1 MAEISSPRPLPPAPP
16 TTRAAQ
22 PAADLAVKLLQP
34 LEGLLA
40 AGQTAKAEVV
50 ALKEVAQSF
59 QLLLKLTLDNGKQTT
74 VEASSSRPLN
84 QGTALAV
91 TALSDTRLLL
101 ALQTGNSKVQT
112 SLDLQQLPI
121 GTLLQGKVEAREQL
135 VQNKAQQVIYKV
147 LVSLLNTP
155 LAGSKLSVETPLPL
169 PIGSL
174 LTAQVQGSQ
183 TLNFLPLSG
192 RLDQLVV
199 GQQLATQQGRQG
211 SLEGLFKNLQG
222 LSQQPG
228 LPENLRTSVD
238 KLLGLLPEAG
248 QLGTPKGLAQAL
260 ENSGMFLEAKLLT
273 GQTSNL
279 PQDLKANL
287 LRLIAQLLPNLPTPH
302 ALPSTLG
309 AVSTANALAQAL
321 PVFVRNALGNLS
333 QANLRQQ
340 GLSFP
345 LPSRLLQSMEGETD
359 LETLLKLAAAAV
371 SRLQTHQ
378 LSSLAQN
385 QVTAEGNL
393 LTTWQLE
400 LPMRNQQDIVP
411 LQLKLQREEQN
422 NNSSKKEQK
431 EVLWRVDLAFDLE
444 PLGPLQVQAQL
455 VRGSLSSQLWAER
468 SHTAELIDLELGHLR
483 ERLLAAG
490 LEVGELA
497 CRQGMPPQGPKTHV
511 EQRWV
516 DETA

>member
-1 MAEISSPRPLPPAPP
+1 MAEITSPRPLPPTPPP
-16 TTRAAQ
+16 TRPAQ
-22 PAADLAVKLLQP
+22 PVADLAVKLLQP

-59 QLLLKLTLDNGKQTT
+59 QLLLKLTLDNGKQAT

-101 ALQTGNSKVQT
+101 ALQTGNSKVLT
-112 SLDLQQLPI
+112 SLDLQELPI

-135 VQNKAQQVIYKV
+135 VQAKAQVAVYKV

-183 TLNFLPLSG
+183 ALNFLPLSG
-192 RLDQLVV
+192 RLDQLVL
-199 GQQLATQQGRQG
+199 GQQLAAQQGRQG

-222 LSQQPG
+222 LNQQSA
-228 LPENLRTSVD
+228 LPENLRASVD

-248 QLGTPKGLAQAL
+248 QLSTPKGLAQAL
-260 ENSGMFLEAKLLT
+260 ENSGLFLEAKLLG
-273 GQTSNL
+273 GQTASL
-279 PQDLKANL
+279 SQDLKANL
-287 LRLIAQLLPNLPTPH
+287 LRLVAQLLPNLPTAP
-302 ALPSTLG
+302 AMPGTLG
-309 AVSTANALAQAL
+309 AVSTATALAQAL
-321 PVFVRNALGNLS
+321 PALVRNALGSLG

-345 LPSRLLQSMEGETD
+345 LPSRLLQSMEGEAD
-359 LETLLKLAAAAV
+359 LEALLKLAAAAV

-378 LSSLAQN
+378 LSSLAQS

-411 LQLKLQREEQN
+411 LQIKLQREEQN
-422 NNSSKKEQK
+422 NAGKKEQM
-431 EVLWRVDLAFDLE
+431 EVQWRVDLAFDLA

-455 VRGSLSSQLWAER
+455 IRGSLSSQLWAER
-468 SHTAELIDLELGHLR
+468 SNTAELIDHELGHLR

-497 CRQGMPPQGPKTHV
+497 CRQGMPPQGPKTQV